1 MPTIATQ
8 ALRRDVARFGEAA
21 SHSAVGPRRR
31 GRRAVGRDLGFADFL
46 ALSASRARTLA
57 VWHMAANLTVVAL
70 FAISFMLRLG
80 APHAPPSAM
89 LISFV
94 GIALLGF
101 SGWLGGKMV

>member
-1 MPTIATQ
+1 
-8 ALRRDVARFGEAA
+8 
-21 SHSAVGPRRR
+21 
-31 GRRAVGRDLGFADFL
+31 
-46 ALSASRARTLA
+46 
-57 VWHMAANLTVVAL
+57 MAANLTVVAL